1 MKFIFF
7 EFGRYFFSTLVA
19 FFFDISILFILTE
32 KFYFHHMLS
41 AVVAVSIGFTV
52 NYFINIKWVFKNRR
66 YKKNPFL
73 EYNYM
78 VLISFGTSL
87 INLLLFW
94 ILTDIL
100 IIYYLLSKLIA
111 SIFTFIMKFFI
122 KRIILFS

>member
-19 FFFDISILFILTE
+19 FFFDISILFFLTE